1 VTDAVLVGRLLDEYH
16 ERHVAP
22 AAITVLAGSV
32 EEIRVSYQLTLPD
45 GSGQVIRAFRADAPV
60 PVQARGLRAVPV
72 ADWLLD
78 RAKTLA
84 RLEESAYPAPRPVR
98 TRSGDLVGVAGQ
110 WLSWATSFVPGAV
123 IAPTV
128 VQLRLLG
135 ESLGQLHLLPA
146 DGIGLAPWHPAM
158 AGPAA
163 LGRLEAVADLV
174 PESWR
179 DLHEACISTIY
190 AIRAGATAGAEAVVH
205 GDAWARNAVQRPD
218 GTLTLIGW
226 EMGGLGLAV
235 LDLAHC
241 LVEGHLDASLREDQP
256 EAWLISPDEGRIN
269 AIASGYAGVRALST
283 PERELLPAA
292 ARFPAAIV
300 GAIHLE
306 AALTGGAR
314 GPSMDARLA
323 RLENRMATAEAIAA
337 AALRYL

>member
-1 VTDAVLVGRLLDEYH
+1 VTDAALVGRLLDEYH
-16 ERHVAP
+16 ERFVAP
-22 AAITVLAGSV
+22 AGITVLAGSV

-45 GSGQVIRAFRADAPV
+45 GSAQVIRAFRADAPV
-60 PVQARGLRAVPV
+60 PAQARGLQALPV

-78 RAKTLA
+78 RARTLA
-84 RLEESAYPAPRPVR
+84 RLEEWAYPAPRPVR
-98 TRSGDLVGVAGQ
+98 TRSGELVGVAGQ
-110 WLSWATSFVPGAV
+110 WLSWATSFVPGSV
-123 IAPTV
+123 IAPTIA
-128 VQLRLLG
+128 QLRLLG

-146 DGIGLAPWHPAM
+146 DGIGLAPWHPAV

-179 DLHEACISTIY
+179 GLHEACLSTVY
-190 AIRAGATAGAEAVVH
+190 AVRAGTSARAEAVVH

-218 GTLTLIGW
+218 GTLTLIDW

-256 EAWLISPDEGRIN
+256 EVWLVSPDEGRIN
-269 AIASGYAGVRALST
+269 AIASGYASVRALST

-292 ARFPAAIV
+292 ARFPTAIV

-306 AALTGGAR
+306 AALVGGAR

-323 RLENRMATAEAIAA
+323 RLENRMATAEVIAA